1 MVGILIFVL
10 FYLLLKMLT
19 CIEKAI
25 RQMTQMQYANG
36 CWLSF
41 VYILLCTAKFKL
53 YKMII

>member
-1 MVGILIFVL
+1 MEKFVRFLKVGILIFVL

-36 CWLSF
+36 S
-41 VYILLCTAKFKL
+41 
-53 YKMII
+53 